1 MKSVVYLIA
10 ALGLLALGACESIK
24 FKGDDSGGTM
34 PWTSPEGFES
44 AGAGTP
50 FGAMGGLQGR

>member
-1 MKSVVYLIA
+1 MKAIA
-10 ALGLLALGACESIK
+10 YILAAFGLLALGACESVK
-24 FKGDDSGGTM
+24 FRGEEPGGTM

-44 AGAGTP
+44 SGAGTP